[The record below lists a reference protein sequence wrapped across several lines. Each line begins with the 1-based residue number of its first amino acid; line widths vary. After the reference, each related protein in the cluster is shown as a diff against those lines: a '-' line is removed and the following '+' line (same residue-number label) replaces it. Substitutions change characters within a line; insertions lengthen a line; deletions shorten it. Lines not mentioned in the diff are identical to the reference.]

1 MNQAEEDLLVLAAQN
16 GNQQAFALIYQ
27 HYQKLL
33 LRFAFKI
40 CNDKELAQDAVQEAW
55 IKSASSL
62 RRLDDPRVFK
72 SWLYRMVRWK
82 TTDLVRQKSQQQA
95 RVEEYQDERYEQQ
108 LSDVVDTSEELT
120 AAINRLPTLEKQM
133 IHLFYLD
140 ELKISEI
147 AVVLDIPVGT
157 VKSRLNRAR
166 QMLRHKFEL

>member
-16 GNQQAFALIYQ
+16 GNQQAFGLIYQ

-40 CNDKELAQDAVQEAW
+40 CNDKELAKDAVQEAW

-82 TTDLVRQKSQQQA
+82 TTDLIRQKSQQQA

-108 LSDVVDTSEELT
+108 LSDAVDTSEELT
-120 AAINRLPTLEKQM
+120 AAINRLPALEKQM

>member
-16 GNQQAFALIYQ
+16 GNQQAFTLIYQ

-82 TTDLVRQKSQQQA
+82 TTDLIRQKSQQQA

-108 LSDVVDTSEELT
+108 LSDAVDTSEELT